1 MTTTQGVTCSY
12 EEIDSVLRGVKL
24 SQWRGELGMTSS
36 RQKEE
41 GGRDKQRQRK
51 TVERVCEACALEQKV
66 PG

>member
-1 MTTTQGVTCSY
+1 M
-12 EEIDSVLRGVKL
+12 LRGVKL

-51 TVERVCEACALEQKV
+51 TVERVCEACALGQKV

>member
-1 MTTTQGVTCSY
+1 M
-12 EEIDSVLRGVKL
+12 LRGVKL

>member
-1 MTTTQGVTCSY
+1 MTTTQRVTCSY
-12 EEIDSVLRGVKL
+12 AEIGRVLRGEKL
-24 SQWRGELGMTSS
+24 SQRRGQFGVTSS

-51 TVERVCEACALEQKV
+51 TAERVCEPCALGQKV